1 MNEDKLNE
9 ALSRAAR
16 AAALME
22 NELLAEAFT
31 KLDADYVRAWR
42 VTPGR
47 DVAAREKLWQAVNVV
62 ALVRDHL
69 GKIVADGKLAQA
81 ELNMRAKQPR

>member
-9 ALSRAAR
+9 AMSRAAR
-16 AAALME
+16 AEQLLG
-22 NELLAEAFT
+22 NELLAEAFV

-42 VTPGR
+42 VTPAR

-69 GKIVADGKLAQA
+69 TKMISDGRLAQA
-81 ELNMRAKQPR
+81 ELNMRARKNG